1 MKIRFPTDGS
11 PQSLAAL
18 GTLVKSFPYFRETPS
33 LMLLSVHPPVPHK
46 AAVVATGVVA
56 RSNVPVLLLK

>member
-33 LMLLSVHPPVPHK
+33 LMPLSVHPPVP
-46 AAVVATGVVA
+46 
-56 RSNVPVLLLK
+56 